1 MIRPVPNDHNSP
13 FLYPAL
19 TTIEAPNAHR
29 SHNIRGDN
37 DRNDGMNI
45 DLRDLTLFSLIAETK
60 SLTKAAE
67 RNYLSLPAV
76 SARVKNLEANAGV
89 RLLYRTPRGV
99 ALTPAGQSLLRHAR
113 TVLSEIEHM
122 KSELQRFG
130 EGVQGSI
137 RIFANTTAVT
147 EFMPEVLATFLAAH
161 PKVDVNLQE
170 RPTSEIIRGVLD
182 GTTDLGITSGPITAD
197 GLELHTF
204 STDRL
209 VLAVTPGHPLEALDK
224 VRFADIID
232 YDYIGL
238 HQGSTLQAFVDQL
251 MQNARKR
258 LHIRVQVSNF
268 ESVCRM
274 VEAGVGVG
282 IVPESAAR
290 RNSKTM
296 AISIKTL
303 DEDWA
308 LRERH
313 MLSRCGDSLPSHT
326 LALIES
332 IMDYPGHAE
341 SRAGILPPSGG
352 AS

>member
-1 MIRPVPNDHNSP
+1 MH
-13 FLYPAL
+13 
-19 TTIEAPNAHR
+19 
-29 SHNIRGDN
+29 
-37 DRNDGMNI
+37 I
-45 DLRDLTLFSLIAETK
+45 DLRDLVLFNLIAETK

-67 RNYLSLPAV
+67 RNHLSLSAV
-76 SARVKNLEANAGV
+76 STRIKDLELHAGV

-99 ALTPAGQSLLRHAR
+99 ALTSAGQSLLRHAR
-113 TVLSEIEHM
+113 TILGEIEHM

-137 RIFANTTAVT
+137 RVFANTTAVT

-161 PKVDVNLQE
+161 PNVDVDLQE

-182 GTTDLGITSGPITAD
+182 GTTDLGITSGSIAAD

-204 STDRL
+204 SSDRL
-209 VLAVTPGHPLEALDK
+209 VLAVTPGHPLDALEDI
-224 VRFADIID
+224 RFNQIID

-238 HQGSTLQAFVDQL
+238 HQGSTLQDFVDQL
-251 MQNARKR
+251 MQNARRR
-258 LHIRVQVSNF
+258 LHIRIQVSNF

-290 RNSKTM
+290 RNQRTM
-296 AISIKTL
+296 KISIKAL
-303 DEDWA
+303 DEVWA

-313 MLSRCGDSLPSHT
+313 VLSRRGDSLPRY
-326 LALIES
+326 AQELIDS
-332 IMDYPGHAE
+332 IMNYPGHAE
-341 SRAGILPPSGG
+341 SRAGTPRQPG
-352 AS
+352 ATGRPG

>member
-1 MIRPVPNDHNSP
+1 MH
-13 FLYPAL
+13 
-19 TTIEAPNAHR
+19 
-29 SHNIRGDN
+29 
-37 DRNDGMNI
+37 I
-45 DLRDLTLFSLIAETK
+45 DLRDLVLFNLIAETK

-67 RNYLSLPAV
+67 RNHLSLPAV
-76 SARVKNLEANAGV
+76 STRIKDLEVNAGV

-99 ALTPAGQSLLRHAR
+99 ALTPAGQSVLRHAR

-137 RIFANTTAVT
+137 RVFANTTAVT
-147 EFMPEVLATFLAAH
+147 EFMPEVLATFLASH
-161 PKVDVNLQE
+161 PKVDVDLQE

-182 GTTDLGITSGPITAD
+182 GTTDLGITSGPIAAE

-204 STDRL
+204 SSDHL
-209 VLAVTPGHPLEALDK
+209 VLAVTPGHPLDALDK
-224 VRFADIID
+224 VRFSQIVD

-238 HQGSTLQAFVDQL
+238 HQGSTLQHFVDQL
-251 MQNARKR
+251 MQTARRR

-290 RNSKTM
+290 RNRHTTK
-296 AISIKTL
+296 ISIKTL

-313 MLSRCGDSLPSHT
+313 VLSRRGDSLPSYT
-326 LALIES
+326 QELIDS
-332 IMDYPGHAE
+332 IMSYPGHAE
-341 SRAGILPPSGG
+341 SLAGT
-352 AS
+352 AK